1 MATSTVYPITDTA
14 FVYDADGIA
23 SIRQADGSSLYL
35 NSEAVDALVD
45 ALQSVQV
52 DRERR
57 QESRAQ
63 MDTLDVSKVSA
74 VYSGKRGCE
83 CGCRG
88 NHSSTSRSIQ
98 TVIRK
103 MREAAGDGC
112 PVVIIT
118 DTYYAV
124 ETATRSYIAYI
135 DGRVA

>member
-1 MATSTVYPITDTA
+1 MSRSVYYNITDGV

-23 SIRQADGSSLYL
+23 SIRQADGSTLFLS
-35 NSEAVDALVD
+35 NEAVDKLVD

-57 QESRAQ
+57 TESRAQ

-74 VYSGKRGCE
+74 VYSGRHGCA

-88 NHSSTSRSIQ
+88 NHSSTDRSIQ

-103 MREAAGDGC
+103 MREAAGDGY
-112 PVVIIT
+112 PVVIIA

-124 ETATRSYIAYI
+124 ETDTRSYIAYI
-135 DGRVA
+135 DGRVS

>member
-1 MATSTVYPITDTA
+1 MAHTYYAVTDTA

-35 NSEAVDALVD
+35 SAEAVDKLVD
-45 ALQSVQV
+45 ALQSVQA

-57 QESRAQ
+57 EESRAQ
-63 MDTLDVSKVSA
+63 MDTLDASKVSA
-74 VYSGKRGCE
+74 VYSGRLGCA

-88 NHSSTSRSIQ
+88 NHSSTARSIQ

-103 MREAAGDGC
+103 MREAASEGR
-112 PVVIIT
+112 PVAIT
-118 DTYYAV
+118 DSYYAV
-124 ETATRSYIAYI
+124 ETDTRSYIAYI